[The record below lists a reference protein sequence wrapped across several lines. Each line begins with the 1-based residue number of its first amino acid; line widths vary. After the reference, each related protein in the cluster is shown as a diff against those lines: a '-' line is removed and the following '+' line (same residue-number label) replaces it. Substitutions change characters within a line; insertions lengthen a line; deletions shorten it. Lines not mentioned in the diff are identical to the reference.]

1 MVVLLEAED
10 PEWAL
15 ERALH
20 ELAASESP
28 FGSWYGTQMHRL
40 FGCDFTRLPRVAG
53 GKRLFAGEGRRA
65 RGSRSHRKA
74 RDPTPDLACLLTS
87 REQA

>member
-20 ELAASESP
+20 ELAASKSP
-28 FGSWYGTQMHRL
+28 FGSWHGAQMHRL
-40 FGCDFTRLPRVAG
+40 FGCDFMRLPRVAG
-53 GKRLFAGEGRRA
+53 GELLFAWRGEAGATGRLVIQR
-65 RGSRSHRKA
+65 
-74 RDPTPDLACLLTS
+74 PT
-87 REQA
+87 